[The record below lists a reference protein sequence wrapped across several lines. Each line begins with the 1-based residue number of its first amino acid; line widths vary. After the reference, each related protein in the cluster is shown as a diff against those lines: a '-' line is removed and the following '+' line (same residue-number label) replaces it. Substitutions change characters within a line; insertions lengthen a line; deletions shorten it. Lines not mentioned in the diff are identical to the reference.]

1 MESEADIKNGQST
14 INKSANTL
22 PAVET
27 DSGNGSAHVNM
38 RTGRV
43 DEEKYGKNKNSSHSA
58 DITM

>member
-14 INKSANTL
+14 FNKSANTL

-43 DEEKYGKNKNSSHSA
+43 DEEKYGARKGHNSVS
-58 DITM
+58 

>member
-1 MESEADIKNGQST
+1 MRMESEADIKNGQST

-43 DEEKYGKNKNSSHSA
+43 DEEKYGARKGHNSVS
-58 DITM
+58 